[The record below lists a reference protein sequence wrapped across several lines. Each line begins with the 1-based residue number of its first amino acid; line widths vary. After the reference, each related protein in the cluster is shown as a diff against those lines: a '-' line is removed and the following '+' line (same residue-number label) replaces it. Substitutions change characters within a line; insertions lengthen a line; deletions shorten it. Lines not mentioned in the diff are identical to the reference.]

1 MAPTAIGVPGR
12 SLATLPVRSTVPVI
26 IAGGVGYD
34 VRISLQTYYKLEGMT
49 EGALDIYT
57 HVREDV
63 IALYGFATK
72 EEKYAFEKLIS
83 ISGIG
88 PTLAQKILSGIDAPD
103 LADAIA
109 RGDARKLSTIPG
121 VGKKT
126 AERICLELR
135 DKLVLPSTYSATP
148 VVTRGSIDGDVQSAL
163 VNLGYRPKDAEAAID
178 KARQELGADAELA
191 VLLRAALRQ
200 LTK

>member
-1 MAPTAIGVPGR
+1 MIGYLEGTLKHLEATRAIVM
-12 SLATLPVRSTVPVI
+12 TQ
-26 IAGGVGYD
+26 GVGYD
-34 VRISLQTYYKLEGMT
+34 VHISLQTYYRLEGQKHA
-49 EGALDIYT
+49 ALEVYT
-57 HVREDV
+57 HVREDAL
-63 IALYGFATK
+63 ALYGFATT
-72 EEKYAFEKLIS
+72 EEKLAFERLIS

-109 RGDARKLSTIPG
+109 RADARKLSTIPG

-135 DKLVLPSTYSATP
+135 DKLVLPSTQTTTP
-148 VVTRGSIDGDVQSAL
+148 ALTRGTVDDDVQSAL
-163 VNLGYRPKDAEAAID
+163 VNLGYRPKDAEVAIE
-178 KARQELGADAELA
+178 KARKELGSDAELA
-191 VLLRAALRQ
+191 TVLRGALRQ

>member
-1 MAPTAIGVPGR
+1 MIGYLEG
-12 SLATLPVRSTVPVI
+12 SLKHLEATRALVM
-26 IAGGVGYD
+26 AGGVGYD
-34 VRISLQTYYKLEGMT
+34 VRISLSTYYRLEGKRDA
-49 EGALDIYT
+49 ALEIYT
-57 HVREDV
+57 HVREDML
-63 IALYGFATK
+63 ALYGFATT
-72 EEKYAFEKLIS
+72 EEKLAFEKLIS

-135 DKLVLPSTYSATP
+135 DKLVLPTAETSRPAI
-148 VVTRGSIDGDVQSAL
+148 TRTSVDDDVQSAL
-163 VNLGYRPKDAEAAID
+163 VNLGYRPKDAEGAID
-178 KARQELGADAELA
+178 AARKEVGGEAEVSA
-191 VLLRAALRQ
+191 LLRAALRQ

>member
-1 MAPTAIGVPGR
+1 MIGYLEGT
-12 SLATLPVRSTVPVI
+12 LKQLDATRALVV
-26 IAGGVGYD
+26 AGGVGYE
-34 VRISLQTYYKLEGMT
+34 VHISLSTYYRLEGRRDVSL
-49 EGALDIYT
+49 EIYT
-57 HVREDV
+57 HVRED
-63 IALYGFATK
+63 ALSLYGFASP

-88 PTLAQKILSGIDAPD
+88 PTLAQKILSGIDPAD

-109 RGDARKLSTIPG
+109 SNDTRKLSSIPG

-135 DKLVLPSTYSATP
+135 DKILLPAAASETP
-148 VVTRGSIDGDVQSAL
+148 TAPTRLSVDDDVQSAL
-163 VNLGYRPKDAEAAID
+163 VNLGYRPKDAELAVA
-178 KARQELGADAELA
+178 KARQELGGEAEFSA
-191 VLLRAALRQ
+191 VLKRALRH